1 MEKKMRFSLRKALM
15 LLVLSVAVS
24 SPVMA
29 KDSPSLSK
37 SKTSTAEGKT
47 QYKRTTVNINKA
59 NAAALSAYLVGVGP
73 VKAKAIVAYRSKNGK
88 FSNIKDIMKVEG
100 VGEGVFKGLKKNIS
114 TSRGETSAPKGY
126 KMGSATAKKKSTTRK
141 KSTSSKSTTS
151 KSKSSSSSSKT
162 KAKKSSS
169 STSDKKAKKTKSKSS
184 KSKDSKKKSKK
195 KSTKSSKD
203 KKKKKSKKKSKK

>member
-1 MEKKMRFSLRKALM
+1 MRFSLRKALM

-37 SKTSTAEGKT
+37 SKTTSSAEGKS

-59 NAAALSAYLVGVGP
+59 NAAALSAYLVGIGP

-88 FSNIKDIMKVEG
+88 FSNVKDIMKVEG

-126 KMGSATAKKKSTTRK
+126 KMGSATAKKKSLSSK
-141 KSTSSKSTTS
+141 KSSSSKSTTS

-162 KAKKSSS
+162 KAKKSTSS
-169 STSDKKAKKTKSKSS
+169 DAKKVKKTKSKS
-184 KSKDSKKKSKK
+184 KVSKKKPKK

-203 KKKKKSKKKSKK
+203 KKKTKPKKKSK

>member
-169 STSDKKAKKTKSKSS
+169 TDDKKSKKTKSKSS

>member
-1 MEKKMRFSLRKALM
+1 MIFSLRKALM

-24 SPVMA
+24 GPVMA
-29 KDSPSLSK
+29 KDSPSISK
-37 SKTSTAEGKT
+37 SASSSEGKS

-88 FSNIKDIMKVEG
+88 FSNVKDIMKVEG

-126 KMGSATAKKKSTTRK
+126 KMGSATAKKKSSTSK
-141 KSTSSKSTTS
+141 KSSSSKSTTS
-151 KSKSSSSSSKT
+151 KSKSSTSKT

-169 STSDKKAKKTKSKSS
+169 SKDKASKKSKSS
-184 KSKDSKKKSKK
+184 KTKSKKSTDSNTKTKK

-203 KKKKKSKKKSKK
+203 KKPKKKDKK

>member
-1 MEKKMRFSLRKALM
+1 MSFSIRKVLM
-15 LLVLSVAVS
+15 LLALSVAVS
-24 SPVMA
+24 GPVMA
-29 KDSPSLSK
+29 KDSPSISK
-37 SKTSTAEGKT
+37 SKSSLAEGKS

-59 NAAALSAYLVGVGP
+59 NAAALSAYLVGIGP

-88 FSNIKDIMKVEG
+88 FSNVKDIMKVEG

-126 KMGSATAKKKSTTRK
+126 KMGAATAKKKSASSK
-141 KSTSSKSTTS
+141 KSSSSKSTTS
-151 KSKSSSSSSKT
+151 KSKSASSSSKT

-169 STSDKKAKKTKSKSS
+169 SDDKKSKKTKSKKS

-203 KKKKKSKKKSKK
+203 KKKKKSKKKK